1 MQKRNWKEYNEHLV
15 RRGEILF
22 SIDFLENWDEEIEKM
37 NEGKR
42 GRPYDYPQS
51 FMIFLK
57 ILHDCIQIK
66 YRQLEGFVR
75 ALSKYIPKIK
85 APSFSQIRRR
95 SVKIEIDL
103 YKTLKESKDDFVI
116 AVDSSGVKVANRGE
130 WMREKWK
137 VHRGWIKIHVAVDVN
152 TKEIIAIEV
161 TDERTGDG
169 KMLKPLIEKA
179 EKNVGKGKIKRVSAD
194 GAYDSKENFEY
205 LDGKGIEPAIK
216 TRKNSSTRARG
227 SPARARHVRE
237 MKELSYEGW
246 RDKYRYGQRWMA
258 ETTFSRGKREYG
270 EYVTSRNLENMVK
283 EVEFQYGVLNL
294 MMNEIPVYLVAK

>member
-1 MQKRNWKEYNEHLV
+1 MGMQKRNWKEYNDQLV
-15 RRGEILF
+15 RRGEFYISL
-22 SIDFLENWDEEIEKM
+22 DFMDNWENEVKSM
-37 NEGKR
+37 NEKKR
-42 GRPYDYPQS
+42 GRPYQFPNSLMQ
-51 FMIFLK
+51 FLAFVH
-57 ILHDCIQIK
+57 IAFLP
-66 YRQLEGFVR
+66 YRQMEGFLR
-75 ALSKYIPKIK
+75 KLSQYIPKLKAADYSTICKRMKKMDIK
-85 APSFSQIRRR
+85 LPEEKLGNDMIVA
-95 SVKIEIDL
+95 L
-103 YKTLKESKDDFVI
+103 
-116 AVDSSGVKVANRGE
+116 DSTGMKVSNRGE

-137 VHRGWIKIHVAVDVN
+137 RRRGWIKVHIVVDA
-152 TKEIIAIEV
+152 KSKKLLAMEI

-216 TRKNSSTRARG
+216 TRKNSSTKARG

-258 ETTFSRGKREYG
+258 ESFFSGVKRTFGETTRAKSAEGMFQEVKMKFSFYNALIG
-270 EYVTSRNLENMVK
+270 L
-283 EVEFQYGVLNL
+283 
-294 MMNEIPVYLVAK
+294 

>member
-22 SIDFLENWDEEIEKM
+22 SIDFLENWNEEIEKM

-95 SVKIEIDL
+95 AVKIEIDL

-237 MKELSYEGW
+237 MKELGYEGW

-258 ETTFSRGKREYG
+258 ESFFSGVKRTFGETTRAKSAEGMFQEVKMKFSFYNALIG
-270 EYVTSRNLENMVK
+270 L
-283 EVEFQYGVLNL
+283 
-294 MMNEIPVYLVAK
+294 

>member
-1 MQKRNWKEYNEHLV
+1 MQKRNWKEYNDQLV
-15 RRGEILF
+15 RRGEFYISL
-22 SIDFLENWDEEIEKM
+22 DFMDNWENEVKSM
-37 NEGKR
+37 NEKKR
-42 GRPYDYPQS
+42 GRPYQFPNSLMQ
-51 FMIFLK
+51 FLAFVH
-57 ILHDCIQIK
+57 IAFLP
-66 YRQLEGFVR
+66 YRQMEGFLR
-75 ALSKYIPKIK
+75 KLSQYIPKLKAADYSTICKRMKKMDIK
-85 APSFSQIRRR
+85 LPEEKLGNDMIVA
-95 SVKIEIDL
+95 L
-103 YKTLKESKDDFVI
+103 
-116 AVDSSGVKVANRGE
+116 DSTGMKVSNRGE

-137 VHRGWIKIHVAVDVN
+137 RRRGWIKVHIVVDA
-152 TKEIIAIEV
+152 KSKKLLAMEI

-237 MKELSYEGW
+237 MKELGYEGW
-246 RDKYRYGQRWMA
+246 RDKYRYGRRWMA

-294 MMNEIPVYLVAK
+294 MMNEIPVYLAAK

>member
-1 MQKRNWKEYNEHLV
+1 MQKRNWKEYNDQLV
-15 RRGEILF
+15 RRGEFYISL
-22 SIDFLENWDEEIEKM
+22 DFMDNWENEVKSM
-37 NEGKR
+37 NEKKR
-42 GRPYDYPQS
+42 GRPYQFPNSLMQ
-51 FMIFLK
+51 FLAFVH
-57 ILHDCIQIK
+57 IAFLP
-66 YRQLEGFVR
+66 YRQMEGFLR
-75 ALSKYIPKIK
+75 KLSQYIPKLKAADYSTICKRMKKMDIK
-85 APSFSQIRRR
+85 LPEEKLGNDMIVA
-95 SVKIEIDL
+95 L
-103 YKTLKESKDDFVI
+103 
-116 AVDSSGVKVANRGE
+116 DSTGMKVSNRGE

-137 VHRGWIKIHVAVDVN
+137 RRRGWIKVHIVVDA
-152 TKEIIAIEV
+152 KSKKLLAMEI

-216 TRKNSSTRARG
+216 TRKNSSTKARG

-258 ETTFSRGKREYG
+258 EGFFSGIKRTFGETTRAKSVEGMFQEVKMKFSFYNALIG
-270 EYVTSRNLENMVK
+270 L
-283 EVEFQYGVLNL
+283 
-294 MMNEIPVYLVAK
+294 